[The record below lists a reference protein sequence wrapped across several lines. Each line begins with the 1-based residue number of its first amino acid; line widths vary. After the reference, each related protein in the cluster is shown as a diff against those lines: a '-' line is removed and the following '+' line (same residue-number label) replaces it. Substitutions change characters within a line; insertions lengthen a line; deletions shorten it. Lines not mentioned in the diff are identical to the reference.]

1 MLPSMPVFYRNK
13 CIRKGRCQGFISLYH
28 LYKVKH
34 TLRRL
39 CPNCLRIV
47 SINTSPSCFC
57 FVFLLLLFFLF
68 FFFFFALFSM
78 EKVSIPSMIV
88 RDKVCVKF
96 RFTYA
101 MCYIIR
107 LFGNIFIMLVYFLG
121 QNPKDIT
128 FNLVA
133 NPWLLKCSYL
143 NSL

>member
-1 MLPSMPVFYRNK
+1 MWYNFLCVAIYASFDRNK
-13 CIRKGRCQGFISLYH
+13 SIRKERCQRFTSLYH
-28 LYKVKH
+28 FYKVKH

-47 SINTSPSCFC
+47 SINTSPNC
-57 FVFLLLLFFLF
+57 FVWGFLFLFLF
-68 FFFFFALFSM
+68 FSLFSM
-78 EKVSIPSMIV
+78 ETVSIPSMIV

-96 RFTYA
+96 KFTYA

-107 LFGNIFIMLVYFLG
+107 PFGNIFIMLVYFLG

-133 NPWLLKCSYL
+133 NP
-143 NSL
+143 

>member
-1 MLPSMPVFYRNK
+1 MPKLFKN
-13 CIRKGRCQGFISLYH
+13 
-28 LYKVKH
+28 
-34 TLRRL
+34 
-39 CPNCLRIV
+39 
-47 SINTSPSCFC
+47 SINKHQPKLFLFC
-57 FVFLLLLFFLF
+57 FFVIVVVSF

-133 NPWLLKCSYL
+133 NP
-143 NSL
+143 